1 MTESNAE
8 GASDATPIAS
18 RPVHLTDQ
26 QPAIA
31 VVPVAAKTSH
41 TRTILEIVGGV
52 VAVGL
57 ILFSGAAGFVL
68 GHVTAKHD
76 GRGDGGRMML
86 RIDRPDGGGRILE
99 RGQDSQGG
107 PMFRGGP
114 GLMLPG
120 QGVAPTVPQG

>member
-8 GASDATPIAS
+8 GASDATPTVGRS
-18 RPVHLTDQ
+18 VHLTDE
-26 QPAIA
+26 QPAVA

-41 TRTILEIVGGV
+41 TRTILEIVVGV

-68 GHVTAKHD
+68 GHVTAEHD
-76 GRGDGGRMML
+76 GRGD
-86 RIDRPDGGGRILE
+86 GGRILE

-120 QGVAPTVPQG
+120 QGIAPTVPQG